1 MRPSKILPLII
12 AGLLLVTGCSSTQSK
27 LAISE
32 DAPASVCGP
41 ASTSGKFFGALNYLQ
56 NEGKTPAEITQ
67 VELIDATNLELQG
80 FGILSNENVATR
92 GPGDDLQLDTN
103 RVIADGD
110 TAAIQVEL
118 GLSNTA
124 EPGNAKSLKL
134 TYNNP
139 DEKDTASVTMMTT
152 LEVLPTGQICK

>member
-1 MRPSKILPLII
+1 
-12 AGLLLVTGCSSTQSK
+12 
-27 LAISE
+27 
-32 DAPASVCGP
+32 
-41 ASTSGKFFGALNYLQ
+41 
-56 NEGKTPAEITQ
+56 KTPAEITQ
-67 VELIDATNLELQG
+67 MELVDATNLELQG

-124 EPGNAKSLKL
+124 EPGNAKSLKV